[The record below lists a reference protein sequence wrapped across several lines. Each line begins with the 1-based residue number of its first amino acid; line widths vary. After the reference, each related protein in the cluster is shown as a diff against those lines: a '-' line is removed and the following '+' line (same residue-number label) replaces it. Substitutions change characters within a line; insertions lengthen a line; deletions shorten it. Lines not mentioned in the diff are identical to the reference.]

1 MLPNAY
7 KDSDFTN
14 LTASYATHAGVT
26 PAEALII
33 DDYQDAHTMVLVAR
47 EDNKNEEAIKK
58 VAAEFESTEL
68 QHLLVDKFKNEIVW
82 P

>member
-1 MLPNAY
+1 MIL
-7 KDSDFTN
+7 S
-14 LTASYATHAGVT
+14 
-26 PAEALII
+26 LIK
-33 DDYQDAHTMVLVAR
+33 LGS
-47 EDNKNEEAIKK
+47 NKK